1 MVEEE
6 AVTMLSAIEASVRA
20 RGVAS
25 PAQILADIGARDM
38 DDRQT
43 ACALIEELCR
53 DGRLQA
59 RVWDCRSVRVPAFA
73 WAFKRS
79 AA

>member
-1 MVEEE
+1 M
-6 AVTMLSAIEASVRA
+6 TMISAIEACVRQ
-20 RGVAS
+20 RGAAS

-38 DDRQT
+38 HDRET

-59 RVWDCRSVRVPAFA
+59 RMWDCCGVRIPAFT

-79 AA
+79 AP